1 VRQVNMTISLAFL
14 APDLVRAAVRGTEF
28 LGAEK
33 AKICLRNRKRHRRPK
48 ERNDNGEDPHRS
60 DLSGVAIG
68 NVEKA
73 SFDRSSNERSST
85 K

>member
-1 VRQVNMTISLAFL
+1 
-14 APDLVRAAVRGTEF
+14 

-73 SFDRSSNERSST
+73 SFDRSSNERIIIQVVLSPSRLDIGMWQVT
-85 K
+85 I